1 MTEVLDLLLK
11 APDSQI
17 SKPIVEII
25 DKWSKPPKEK
35 EISDTLEEIFYSG
48 GASSFAIGVLKLLL
62 RKAQEK

>member
-17 SKPIVEII
+17 AKPIIEMIN
-25 DKWSKPPKEK
+25 KWSKPPKEK

-48 GASSFAIGVLKLLL
+48 GASSFAIGVLELLL